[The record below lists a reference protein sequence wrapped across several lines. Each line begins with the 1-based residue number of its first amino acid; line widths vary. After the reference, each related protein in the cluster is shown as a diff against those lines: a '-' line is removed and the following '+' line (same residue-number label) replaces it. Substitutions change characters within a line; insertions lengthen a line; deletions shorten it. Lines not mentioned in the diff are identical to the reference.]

1 MAINESE
8 NRIEWMDSLKGMGI
22 VFVVAGHTLWP
33 NVQHLIYMFHM
44 PLFFLISG
52 YLFKRKD
59 TKTLIKQKLTSLM
72 LPYLAYLIIFTA
84 FEFKNLYFNSLH
96 TSENI
101 VLLIK
106 NMIYGGQ
113 RLRGTLGVFWFVTV
127 LFFSQIVFT
136 ALLNSFSERA
146 LGFIVFALYVAS
158 FALPFDEYTSPLDIY
173 VIFNALP
180 YIHAGY
186 IIKKHNIN
194 ISSCIS
200 LILSALYFI
209 AGIYFSK
216 YFAID
221 MKSSTYG
228 MPFLSMI
235 GCVSVFSFLIH
246 ISKTIPDIKL
256 LKDLGMASM
265 TIMFTHQFV
274 NIYLARSIFNNQA
287 YIFMFCI
294 AQSFMLHFLIS
305 KYRTTNL
312 VLCGVRR

>member
-1 MAINESE
+1 
-8 NRIEWMDSLKGMGI
+8 MDSLKGMGI

-52 YLFKRKD
+52 YLFKRRD
-59 TKTLIKQKLTSLM
+59 TKTLIKKKLISLI
-72 LPYLAYLIIFTA
+72 LPYLAYLIIFTV
-84 FEFKNLYFNSLH
+84 FEFKNIYFNRLH
-96 TSENI
+96 TSEDI
-101 VLLIK
+101 VLLVK

-113 RLRGTLGVFWFVTV
+113 RLRGSLGVFWFVTV
-127 LFFSQIVFT
+127 LFFSQIVFS
-136 ALLNSFSERA
+136 ALLNLFSERA

-173 VIFNALP
+173 VISNALP
-180 YIHAGY
+180 YIYVGY

-194 ISSCIS
+194 ISPYIS
-200 LILSALYFI
+200 LILSALYLI

-221 MKSSTYG
+221 MKSSIYG

-235 GCVSVFSFLIH
+235 GCVSVFSFLIY
-246 ISKTIPDIKL
+246 ISKTMPDIKL

-294 AQSFMLHFLIS
+294 VQPFMLHFLIS
-305 KYRTTNL
+305 KYRTINL